1 MSQDGRR
8 GGAHIYRPQ
17 RPSNRPPCC
26 TGPPAT
32 QCYYD
37 VVRQLFGRAQRL
49 GRRERARGRPA
60 LGAGCLAWPRGWWV
74 RRGGVA
80 GRGACARGVRRMLLL
95 RCPLA
100 LRGASH
106 PDPCR
111 PRLPPLPAPCIRRQ
125 GRGRTAG
132 RWRWSPAHRPRHPAR
147 TGPPAAAASSGRG
160 GVLGPQAARPFARR
174 QGANYNASVKSVS
187 AQKLRCSIRLLVVRS
202 QKKIFIAPLM
212 QITGTFR
219 EPDQGR
225 QSARLTLYIR
235 DREAKLLMRSR
246 LACTQRTDQWWSHD
260 TSIIEIVPHHCGRS
274 TLIAGPG
281 SSQ

>member
-1 MSQDGRR
+1 MLLRR
-8 GGAHIYRPQ
+8 
-17 RPSNRPPCC
+17 S
-26 TGPPAT
+26 TPA
-32 QCYYD
+32 
-37 VVRQLFGRAQRL
+37 FWPRAAPWTP
-49 GRRERARGRPA
+49 GTRARPARAGRWLPGMA
-60 LGAGCLAWPRGWWV
+60 ARVVGA
-74 RRGGVA
+74 A
-80 GRGACARGVRRMLLL
+80 GRGRGPRRL
-95 RCPLA
+95 RA
-100 LRGASH
+100 
-106 PDPCR
+106 
-111 PRLPPLPAPCIRRQ
+111 
-125 GRGRTAG
+125 
-132 RWRWSPAHRPRHPAR
+132 WRAVH
-147 TGPPAAAASSGRG
+147 AAAALPPGLARRLPSRSLPPPSPPSPSAVYQAAGPGPHGRPVAVVTGSPSPPPRAHWSPCGRG